1 MAVGIQLF
9 TLIFLLVYKEDLGEV
24 IRFLHVV
31 IDLLLGVGKFGT
43 ELLNGF
49 LENCYFLAWRS

>member
-31 IDLLLGVGKFGT
+31 IDLLLGAGKFST